1 MSSNRCLDRLLLQI
15 LVSHPVTVRCSKVAA
30 NTALLPVPVT
40 ERMNGTHLVELRL
53 ALTGGEAMDGM
64 PGCATALHPHG
75 RVRTDAERS
84 DAVALCH
91 QSVTVRLVSA
101 AADAV
106 VSFECMQEC
115 PEISF
120 LQNDIGGTTQ
130 CALQPK
136 WEG

>member
-1 MSSNRCLDRLLLQI
+1 MASQAVPPPCT
-15 LVSHPVTVRCSKVAA
+15 HTAA
-30 NTALLPVPVT
+30 YVQTLSVVI
-40 ERMNGTHLVELRL
+40 
-53 ALTGGEAMDGM
+53 
-64 PGCATALHPHG
+64 
-75 RVRTDAERS
+75 
-84 DAVALCH
+84 AVALCH

-130 CALQPK
+130 FALQPK